1 MLLAVFKYNTLLR
14 LRNPPNTLLLSQ
26 RFLKNFKEIIMEKIL
41 DIAEAI
47 GHEKGLQ
54 PEKVLEALK
63 TAFVQTA
70 KRVINPHYAFEAV
83 VDEDT
88 KNIKLIQT
96 ITVVADDD
104 ERLQDEE
111 TAPAYMAISEAREY
125 DDQVELGDQ
134 LQYEHDLED
143 YGRTGA
149 SQLHRE
155 IEYHIQRLVEDEV
168 YNKYKSKVGTL
179 VSGRVTR
186 VDAQNATYIE
196 VDEIRAVLPMKSRIK
211 GEVFEVGDHIKAVV
225 RRVNMDKEH
234 GIQIEL
240 SRTSPK
246 FLEALLELEV
256 PEIAEGTVIIEK
268 SARIPGERAKVAVLS
283 THPQVDAVGAT
294 VGVKGVRINAVS
306 AELIGE
312 NIDCI
317 EYTDIPELF
326 VSRVMSPAIISHV
339 EIIKNEEGE
348 NEKAIIT
355 LPSDQKSKAIGKSGI
370 NIRLASM
377 LTGMQIELIENDA
390 VTNENG
396 EVEEKKESVD
406 ALEALFS

>member
-1 MLLAVFKYNTLLR
+1 
-14 LRNPPNTLLLSQ
+14 
-26 RFLKNFKEIIMEKIL
+26 MEKIL

-47 GHEKGLQ
+47 GHEKGLK
-54 PEKVLEALK
+54 PETVMEALK

-70 KRVINPHYAFEAV
+70 KRVINPNFAFEAQI
-83 VDEDT
+83 DEDT
-88 KNIKLIQT
+88 KNMTIVQT

-111 TAPAYMAISEAREY
+111 IAPAFISITEAREY

-134 LQYEHDLED
+134 LQIDHNLED
-143 YGRTGA
+143 YGRTAA

-155 IEYHIQRLVEDEV
+155 IEYHIQRLVEDEIF
-168 YNKYKSKVGTL
+168 NKYKSKVGTL

-186 VDAQNATYIE
+186 VDAQNNTYIE

-211 GEVFEVGDHIKAVV
+211 GEVFQVGDHIKAVV
-225 RRVNMDKEH
+225 RRVNMDKEN
-234 GIQIEL
+234 GMQIEL

-256 PEIAEGTVIIEK
+256 PEIAEGSVVIEK
-268 SARIPGERAKVAVLS
+268 SARIPGERAKIALIS

-306 AELIGE
+306 QELIGE

-317 EYTDIPELF
+317 EYTNIQELF
-326 VSRVMSPAIISHV
+326 VSRTMSPAIISHV
-339 EIIKNEEGE
+339 EIVKNEEGE

-355 LPSDQKSKAIGKSGI
+355 LPTDQKSKAIGKSGI

-377 LTGMQIELIENDA
+377 LTGMQIELLETDA
-390 VTNENG
+390 QTNEEG
-396 EVEEKKESVD
+396 EIEEKKESVD

>member
-1 MLLAVFKYNTLLR
+1 
-14 LRNPPNTLLLSQ
+14 
-26 RFLKNFKEIIMEKIL
+26 MEKIL

-54 PEKVLEALK
+54 PEKVMEALK

-70 KRVINPHYAFEAV
+70 KRVIGQNFAFEAQI
-83 VDEDT
+83 DEET
-88 KNIKLIQT
+88 KNIKIVQT

-104 ERLQDEE
+104 EKLQDEE
-111 TAPAYMAISEAREY
+111 LAPAYISLTEAKEY

-134 LQYEHDLED
+134 LQIDHDLED

-155 IEYHIQRLVEDEV
+155 IEYHIQRLVEDEI

-186 VDAQNATYIE
+186 VDAQNNTYIE

-211 GEVFEVGDHIKAVV
+211 GEIFEVGDHIKAVV
-225 RRVNMDKEH
+225 RRVNMDKEN
-234 GIQIEL
+234 GMQIEL

-256 PEIAEGTVIIEK
+256 PEIAEGSVIIEK
-268 SARIPGERAKVAVLS
+268 SARIPGERAKIALLS

-306 AELIGE
+306 QELIGE

-317 EYTDIPELF
+317 EYTTIPELF
-326 VSRVMSPAIISHV
+326 VSRTMSPAIISHV
-339 EIIKNEEGE
+339 EIVKNEEGE

-355 LPSDQKSKAIGKSGI
+355 LPADQKSKAIGKSGI

-390 VTNENG
+390 VTTNEDG
-396 EVEEKKESVD
+396 EIEEQKESVD

>member
-1 MLLAVFKYNTLLR
+1 
-14 LRNPPNTLLLSQ
+14 
-26 RFLKNFKEIIMEKIL
+26 MEKIL

-54 PEKVLEALK
+54 PEKVMEALK

-70 KRVINPHYAFEAV
+70 KRVIGQNFAFEAD

-88 KNIKLIQT
+88 KNLKIIQT
-96 ITVVADDD
+96 ITVVADND
-104 ERLQDEE
+104 EKLQDEE
-111 TAPAYMAISEAREY
+111 IAPAYISLTEAKEY
-125 DDQVELGDQ
+125 DDQVEIGDQ
-134 LQYEHDLED
+134 LQIDHDLED
-143 YGRTGA
+143 YGRTAA

-155 IEYHIQRLVEDEV
+155 IEYHIQRLVEDEI

-186 VDAQNATYIE
+186 VDAQNNTYIE

-211 GEVFEVGDHIKAVV
+211 GEIFEVGDHIKAVV
-225 RRVNMDKEH
+225 RRVNMDKEN
-234 GIQIEL
+234 GMQIEL

-256 PEIAEGTVIIEK
+256 PEIAEGSVIIEK
-268 SARIPGERAKVAVLS
+268 SARIPGERAKIALIS

-306 AELIGE
+306 QELIGE

-317 EYTDIPELF
+317 EYTTIPELF
-326 VSRVMSPAIISHV
+326 VSRTMSPAIISHV
-339 EIIKNEEGE
+339 EIVKNEEGE

-355 LPSDQKSKAIGKSGI
+355 LPADQKSKAIGKSGI

-377 LTGMQIELIENDA
+377 LTGLQIELVENDA
-390 VTNENG
+390 VTTNEDG
-396 EVEEKKESVD
+396 TVEEKKESVD
-406 ALEALFS
+406 ALEALFN

>member
-1 MLLAVFKYNTLLR
+1 
-14 LRNPPNTLLLSQ
+14 
-26 RFLKNFKEIIMEKIL
+26 MEKIL

-47 GHEKGLQ
+47 AHEKGLS

-70 KRVINPHYAFEAV
+70 KRVIDQNFAYEAQ
-83 VDEDT
+83 VDDET
-88 KNIKLIQT
+88 KSIKVIQT
-96 ITVVADDD
+96 ITVVPDED
-104 ERLQDEE
+104 ERLLDEE
-111 TAPAYMAISEAREY
+111 LAPAYISITEAREY
-125 DDQVELGDQ
+125 DDQVELDDQ
-134 LQYEHDLED
+134 LQVEHDLEE

-155 IEYHIQRLVEDEV
+155 IEFHIQRLVEDEV
-168 YNKYKSKVGTL
+168 YNKYKSKIGTL

-211 GEVFEVGDHIKAVV
+211 GEFFDVGDHIKAVV

-234 GIQIEL
+234 GISIEL

-256 PEIAEGTVIIEK
+256 PEIHDGTVIIEK
-268 SARIPGERAKVAVLS
+268 AARIPGERAKIAILS

-306 AELIGE
+306 DELIGE

-317 EYTDIPELF
+317 EYTTITGLF
-326 VSRVMSPAIISHV
+326 VSRTMSPAIISHV
-339 EIIKNEEGE
+339 EIVKNEEGE

-355 LPSDQKSKAIGKSGI
+355 LPADQKSKAIGKSGI

-377 LTGMQIELIENDA
+377 LTGMQIELVESDS
-390 VTNENG
+390 VTNEDG
-396 EVEEKKESVD
+396 EIEEAKDGVD

>member
-1 MLLAVFKYNTLLR
+1 
-14 LRNPPNTLLLSQ
+14 
-26 RFLKNFKEIIMEKIL
+26 MEKIL

-47 GHEKGLQ
+47 AHEKGLS

-63 TAFVQTA
+63 TAFIQTA
-70 KRVINPHYAFEAV
+70 KRVINQHFAFEAQ
-83 VDEDT
+83 VDDET
-88 KNIKLIQT
+88 KSIKVIQT
-96 ITVVADDD
+96 ITVVEDND
-104 ERLQDEE
+104 ERLEDEE
-111 TAPAYMAISEAREY
+111 TAPAYISITEAREY

-134 LQYEHDLED
+134 LQIEHDLEE

-155 IEYHIQRLVEDEV
+155 IEFHIQRLVEDEV
-168 YNKYKSKVGTL
+168 YNKYKSKIGTL

-211 GEVFEVGDHIKAVV
+211 GEFFDVGDHIKAVV

-234 GIQIEL
+234 GISIEL

-256 PEIAEGTVIIEK
+256 PEIHDGTVIIEK
-268 SARIPGERAKVAVLS
+268 AARIPGERAKIAILS

-306 AELIGE
+306 DELIGE

-317 EYTDIPELF
+317 EYTTITELF
-326 VSRVMSPAIISHV
+326 VSRTMSPAIISHV
-339 EIIKNEEGE
+339 EIVKNEDGE

-355 LPSDQKSKAIGKSGI
+355 LPADQKSKAIGKSGI

-377 LTGMQIELIENDA
+377 LTGMQIELVESDG
-390 VTNENG
+390 VTNEDG
-396 EVEEKKESVD
+396 EIEEAKDGVD
-406 ALEALFS
+406 ALEALFN

>member
-1 MLLAVFKYNTLLR
+1 
-14 LRNPPNTLLLSQ
+14 
-26 RFLKNFKEIIMEKIL
+26 MEKIL

-47 GHEKGLQ
+47 AHEKGLQ

-63 TAFVQTA
+63 TAFIQTA
-70 KRVINPHYAFEAV
+70 KRVIDRNFAFEAQ
-83 VDEDT
+83 VDKLT
-88 KNIKLIQT
+88 KNINIVQT

-104 ERLQDEE
+104 EKLEDEDL
-111 TAPAYMAISEAREY
+111 APAYISITDAREY
-125 DDQVELGDQ
+125 DDQVELDDQ
-134 LQYEHDLED
+134 LQIEHNLED

-155 IEYHIQRLVEDEV
+155 IEYHIQRLVEDELFE
-168 YNKYKSKVGTL
+168 KYKSKVGTL

-186 VDAQNATYIE
+186 VDSHNATYIE
-196 VDEIRAVLPMKSRIK
+196 VDEVRAVLPMKSRIK
-211 GEVFEVGDHIKAVV
+211 GEFFDVGDHIKAVV
-225 RRVNMDKEH
+225 RRVNMDKEN

-240 SRTSPK
+240 SRTTPK

-268 SARIPGERAKVAVLS
+268 SARIPGERAKIAILS

-306 AELIGE
+306 EELIGE

-317 EYTDIPELF
+317 EYTTIPELF
-326 VSRVMSPAIISHV
+326 VSRTMSPAIISHV
-339 EIIKNEEGE
+339 EIIKNEDGE

-377 LTGMQIELIENDA
+377 LTGMQIELVENDA
-390 VTNENG
+390 VTNKDG
-396 EVEEKKESVD
+396 EIEEAKDGVD

>member
-1 MLLAVFKYNTLLR
+1 
-14 LRNPPNTLLLSQ
+14 
-26 RFLKNFKEIIMEKIL
+26 MEKIL
-41 DIAEAI
+41 DIAQAI
-47 GHEKGLQ
+47 ADEKGLN
-54 PEKVLEALK
+54 PDSVLESLK

-70 KRVINPHYAFEAV
+70 KRVINQNFAFEAQIDDETKSIKV
-83 VDEDT
+83 V
-88 KNIKLIQT
+88 QT

-111 TAPAYMAISEAREY
+111 LAPAYIPITEAREY
-125 DDQVELGDQ
+125 DDQVELDDQ
-134 LQYEHDLED
+134 LQVDHNLEE

-155 IEYHIQRLVEDEV
+155 IEYHIQRLVEDEL
-168 YNKYKSKVGTL
+168 YNKYTSKVGAL

-186 VDAQNATYIE
+186 VDSNSATYIE
-196 VDEIRAVLPMKSRIK
+196 VDEVRAVLPMKSRIK
-211 GEVFEVGDHIKAVV
+211 GESFVVGDHIKAVV
-225 RRVNMDKEH
+225 RRVNMDKEN

-246 FLEALLELEV
+246 FLEELLALEV

-268 SARIPGERAKVAVLS
+268 SARIPGERAKIAILS

-306 AELIGE
+306 DELIGE

-317 EYTDIPELF
+317 EYTTIPELF
-326 VSRVMSPAIISHV
+326 ISRTMSPAIISHV
-339 EIIKNEEGE
+339 EVIKNEEGE

-355 LPSDQKSKAIGKSGI
+355 LPADQKAKAIGKSGI

-377 LTGMQIELIENDA
+377 LTGMQIELVENDT

-396 EVEEKKESVD
+396 EIEEAKDGVD
-406 ALEALFS
+406 ALEALFN

>member
-1 MLLAVFKYNTLLR
+1 
-14 LRNPPNTLLLSQ
+14 
-26 RFLKNFKEIIMEKIL
+26 MEKIL
-41 DIAEAI
+41 DIADAI
-47 GHEKGLQ
+47 AHEKGLSS
-54 PEKVLEALK
+54 EKVLTALK

-70 KRVINPHYAFEAV
+70 KRVINYNFVFEAQVNDETKSIDV
-83 VDEDT
+83 VQ
-88 KNIKLIQT
+88 I

-104 ERLQDEE
+104 VRLLEE
-111 TAPAYMAISEAREY
+111 DTAPAFISLTEAKEY
-125 DDQVELGDQ
+125 DDQVELDDQ
-134 LQYEHDLED
+134 LQVAHNLEE

-155 IEYHIQRLVEDEV
+155 IEFHIQRLVEDEV
-168 YNKYKSKVGTL
+168 YNKYKSKIGTL

-211 GEVFEVGDHIKAVV
+211 GEFFDVGDHIKAVV
-225 RRVNMDKEH
+225 RRVNMDKEN

-256 PEIAEGTVIIEK
+256 PEIADGTVIIEK
-268 SARIPGERAKVAVLS
+268 AARIPGERAKIAILS

-306 AELIGE
+306 DELIGE

-317 EYTDIPELF
+317 EFTSIAELF
-326 VSRVMSPAIISHV
+326 VSRTMSPAIISHV
-339 EIIKNEEGE
+339 EIIKNEDGE

-355 LPSDQKSKAIGKSGI
+355 LPADQKSKAIGKSGI

-377 LTGMQIELIENDA
+377 LTGMQIELVESDSVINEDGEIEEPKD
-390 VTNENG
+390 G
-396 EVEEKKESVD
+396 VD
-406 ALEALFS
+406 ALEALFN

>member
-1 MLLAVFKYNTLLR
+1 
-14 LRNPPNTLLLSQ
+14 
-26 RFLKNFKEIIMEKIL
+26 MEKIL

-47 GHEKGLQ
+47 GHEKGLL
-54 PEKVLEALK
+54 PDKVMEALK

-70 KRVINPHYAFEAV
+70 KRVIGQNFAFEAQ

-88 KNIKLIQT
+88 KNLKIIQT

-111 TAPAYMAISEAREY
+111 LAPAYISLTEAKEY

-134 LQYEHDLED
+134 LQIDHDLED

-155 IEYHIQRLVEDEV
+155 IEYHVQRLVEDEIF
-168 YNKYKSKVGTL
+168 NKYKSKVGTL

-186 VDAQNATYIE
+186 VDAQNNTYIE

-211 GEVFEVGDHIKAVV
+211 GEIFGVGDHIKAVV
-225 RRVNMDKEH
+225 RRVNMDKQN
-234 GIQIEL
+234 GMQIEL

-256 PEIAEGTVIIEK
+256 PEIAEGSVIIEK
-268 SARIPGERAKVAVLS
+268 SARIPGERAKIALLS

-306 AELIGE
+306 QELLGE

-317 EYTDIPELF
+317 EYTTIPELF
-326 VSRVMSPAIISHV
+326 VSRTMSPAIISHV
-339 EIIKNEEGE
+339 EIVKNEEGE

-377 LTGMQIELIENDA
+377 LTGMQIELLENDA
-390 VTNENG
+390 VTTNEDG
-396 EVEEKKESVD
+396 EIEEQKDNVD

>member
-1 MLLAVFKYNTLLR
+1 
-14 LRNPPNTLLLSQ
+14 
-26 RFLKNFKEIIMEKIL
+26 MEKIL

-47 GHEKGLQ
+47 ANEKGLQ

-70 KRVINPHYAFEAV
+70 KRVINPNFAFEAQI
-83 VDEDT
+83 DEVN
-88 KNIKLIQT
+88 KKIKIIQT

-104 ERLQDEE
+104 AKLKDEE
-111 TAPAYMAISEAREY
+111 TAPAYMAISDARSY

-134 LQYEHDLED
+134 LQEEHDLED
-143 YGRTGA
+143 YGRTAA

-155 IEYHIQRLVEDEV
+155 IEYHIQRMVEDEV
-168 YNKYKSKVGTL
+168 FTKYKSKIGTI
-179 VSGRVTR
+179 VNGRVTR
-186 VDAQNATYIE
+186 VDSNNSTYIE

-211 GEVFEVGDHIKAVV
+211 GEVFKVGDVLKAVV
-225 RRVNMDKEH
+225 RRVNMDKET
-234 GIQIEL
+234 GIHIEL

-256 PEIAEGTVIIEK
+256 PEIEDGSVVIEK
-268 SARIPGERAKVAVLS
+268 SARIPGERAKIAIYS

-306 AELIGE
+306 EELIGE

-317 EYTDIPELF
+317 EYTNIPELF
-326 VSRVMSPAIISHV
+326 ISRAMSPAIISHV
-339 EIIKNEEGE
+339 EIVKNEEGE
-348 NEKAIIT
+348 NEKAIVT

-377 LTGMQIELIENDA
+377 LCGMDIELIENDSMSPESS
-390 VTNENG
+390 VEQ
-396 EVEEKKESVD
+396 EEEKDGVD
-406 ALEALFS
+406 ALEALFN

>member
-1 MLLAVFKYNTLLR
+1 
-14 LRNPPNTLLLSQ
+14 
-26 RFLKNFKEIIMEKIL
+26 MEKIL

-47 GHEKGLQ
+47 AHEKGLQ
-54 PEKVLEALK
+54 PENVLESLK
-63 TAFVQTA
+63 TAFIQTA
-70 KRVINPHYAFEAV
+70 KRVIDRNFAFEAQ
-83 VDEDT
+83 VDEET
-88 KNIKLIQT
+88 KSIKVIQT
-96 ITVVADDD
+96 ITVVTDDD

-111 TAPAYMAISEAREY
+111 LAPAYISLTEAREY
-125 DDQVELGDQ
+125 DDQVELDDQ
-134 LQYEHDLED
+134 LQVEHNLED

-155 IEYHIQRLVEDEV
+155 IEYHIQRLVEDEL

-186 VDAQNATYIE
+186 VDANNATYIE
-196 VDEIRAVLPMKSRIK
+196 VEEIRAVLPMKSRIK
-211 GEVFEVGDHIKAVV
+211 GEFFDVGDHIKAVV
-225 RRVNMDKEH
+225 RRVNMDKEN

-268 SARIPGERAKVAVLS
+268 AARIPGERAKIAILS

-306 AELIGE
+306 EELIGE

-317 EYTDIPELF
+317 EYTTIPELF
-326 VSRVMSPAIISHV
+326 VSRTMSPAIISHV

-355 LPSDQKSKAIGKSGI
+355 LPGDQKSKAIGKSGI

-377 LTGMQIELIENDA
+377 LTGMQIELLETDS
-390 VTNENG
+390 VTNEDG
-396 EVEEKKESVD
+396 EIEDKKDGVD
-406 ALEALFS
+406 ALEALFN

>member
-1 MLLAVFKYNTLLR
+1 
-14 LRNPPNTLLLSQ
+14 
-26 RFLKNFKEIIMEKIL
+26 MEKIL

-47 GHEKGLQ
+47 AHEKGLL

-63 TAFVQTA
+63 TAFVQTG
-70 KRVINPHYAFEAV
+70 KRVIDRNFAFEANV
-83 VDEDT
+83 NEDT
-88 KNIKLIQT
+88 KTIELIQI
-96 ITVVADDD
+96 ITVVADED

-111 TAPAYMAISEAREY
+111 IAPTLISISDAREY
-125 DDQVELGDQ
+125 DDQVELDDQ
-134 LQYEHDLED
+134 LQVPHELEE

-155 IEYHIQRLVEDEV
+155 IEFHIQRLVEDELF
-168 YNKYKSKVGTL
+168 NKYKSKVGTL
-179 VSGRVTR
+179 VSGRVIR
-186 VDAQNATYIE
+186 VDSQNSTYIE

-211 GEVFEVGDHIKAVV
+211 GEFFDVGDHIKAVV
-225 RRVNMDKEH
+225 RRVNMDKEN

-246 FLEALLELEV
+246 FLEELLALEV
-256 PEIAEGTVIIEK
+256 PEIADGAVIIEK
-268 SARIPGERAKVAVLS
+268 SARIPGERAKIALIS

-306 AELIGE
+306 QELIGE

-317 EYTDIPELF
+317 EYTPIMELF
-326 VSRVMSPAIISHV
+326 ISRTMSPAIISHV
-339 EIIKNEEGE
+339 EIVKNDEGE

-355 LPSDQKSKAIGKSGI
+355 LPADQKSKAIGKSGI

-377 LTGMQIELIENDA
+377 LTGMNIELVETDNT
-390 VTNENG
+390 TNEQTG
-396 EVEEKKESVD
+396 EIEEAKDGVD
-406 ALEALFS
+406 ALEALFN

>member
-1 MLLAVFKYNTLLR
+1 
-14 LRNPPNTLLLSQ
+14 
-26 RFLKNFKEIIMEKIL
+26 MEKIL
-41 DIAEAI
+41 DIVDAI
-47 GHEKGLQ
+47 AHEKGLL
-54 PEKVLEALK
+54 PEKVMEALQ

-70 KRVINPHYAFEAV
+70 KRVINKNFAFEVQVDKKNKV
-83 VDEDT
+83 V
-88 KNIKLIQT
+88 NIIQT

-104 ERLQDEE
+104 EVLKDEE
-111 TAPAYMAISEAREY
+111 LSPAYISITEAREY

-134 LQYEHDLED
+134 LQIEHDLEE
-143 YGRTGA
+143 YGRTAA
-149 SQLHRE
+149 SSLHRE
-155 IEYHIQRLVEDEV
+155 IEYHVQRLVEDELF
-168 YNKYKSKVGTL
+168 NKYKSKIGTL

-211 GEVFEVGDHIKAVV
+211 GEYFKVGDHIKAVV
-225 RRVNMDKEH
+225 RRVNMDKEN

-246 FLEALLELEV
+246 FLEELLALEV
-256 PEIAEGTVIIEK
+256 PEIADGAVIIER
-268 SARIPGERAKVAVLS
+268 SARIPGERAKVALIS

-306 AELIGE
+306 QELIGE

-317 EYTDIPELF
+317 EYTTIPELF
-326 VSRVMSPAIISHV
+326 ISRTMSPAIISHV
-339 EIIKNEEGE
+339 EIIKSEDGE
-348 NEKAIIT
+348 NDKAIIT

-377 LTGMQIELIENDA
+377 LTGMNIELVENDNQ
-390 VTNENG
+390 TTESSTI
-396 EVEEKKESVD
+396 EEEQKDGVD
-406 ALEALFS
+406 ALEALFN